1 MAPRTTPFYII
12 EKKHTMDERLM
23 VLETKVK
30 ELETYIA
37 DLTQTQN
44 QTVALLQEFI
54 NKCSTNFLDVQEGFE
69 AVYKKLQ

>member
-1 MAPRTTPFYII
+1 MEEKI
-12 EKKHTMDERLM
+12 ET
-23 VLETKVK
+23 LETKVR

-54 NKCSTNFLDVQEGFE
+54 NKCSTNFLDIQEGFE
-69 AVYKKLQ
+69 AIHAKLK